1 MKVSDYAFD
10 VNLSVAEILKKC
22 HELEINVKTAD
33 DYLSDDDII
42 MLDNTINII
51 STDEEITYEEE
62 DDIDDKVDEIIS
74 SSTIEKKI
82 LRL

>member
-74 SSTIEKKI
+74 SSTIEKKDKK
-82 LRL
+82 